1 VTKSSSLYHKTVLL
15 HETVQGVL
23 LNKPGGF
30 YIDVTFGGGGHT
42 RALLEADPTCT
53 VLALDWDKKALDLN
67 APPLAEEFK
76 NRFIYRWANFA
87 DLWTLLRREK
97 ITRVDG
103 LVADFGT
110 SQTQI
115 KAADGF
121 SFSVD
126 SPLDMRMSKNFGTLT
141 AAKLIEH
148 AEARELAHIFKTY
161 GEEGHAWKIAR
172 AIVEARG
179 IEPITTTKRLAD
191 LIEKIIPRVFGSKLS
206 SKGRVSIHP
215 ATKVFQALRIVVNR
229 ELEHIDTLL
238 KLVPNILS
246 PGGRFACISFHSLED
261 RLVKQGFKR
270 DADLGKLVIITPKP
284 ITASEEELKSN
295 PSARSAKLRIAQ
307 RSEIL

>member
-1 VTKSSSLYHKTVLL
+1 MNKSSSLYHKTVLL
-15 HETVQGVL
+15 DETVKGVL
-23 LNKPGGF
+23 NNKPGGF

-53 VLALDWDKKALDLN
+53 VLALDWDKKALELN
-67 APPLAEEFK
+67 APALEEEFK
-76 NRFIYRWANFA
+76 ERFMWRWANFA

-103 LVADFGT
+103 VLADFGT

-126 SPLDMRMSKNFGTLT
+126 TPLDMRMSKNFGTLT

-161 GEEGHAWKIAR
+161 GEEFHAWKIAHK
-172 AIVEARG
+172 IVEVRG
-179 IEPITTTKRLAD
+179 ETPIKTTKMLAD
-191 LIEKIIPRVFGSKLS
+191 LIEKIIPRIFGSGPGGK
-206 SKGRVSIHP
+206 KRVSIHP

-238 KLVPNILS
+238 KLVPTILS

-261 RLVKQGFKR
+261 RLVKQAFKR
-270 DADLGKLVIITPKP
+270 DADLVKMVIITPKP

-295 PSARSAKLRIAQ
+295 ASARSAKLRIAQ
-307 RSEIL
+307 KLDI